1 MLIQDDFPNLANHT
15 IKSKQPKTHK
25 MHNQFALSNEQLLE
39 IAKDLKH
46 KIQTGLQNDGTE
58 IKCLPTYIH
67 PKKDGISGEATVFDL
82 GGTNFRAAVVSV
94 GNETKITGMAEKNIT
109 EMKIEGFTESDLY
122 NSEAEVINQLDL
134 PADSP
139 IGYCF
144 SYPAKPMLNGD
155 AELILWTKGVNIP
168 NMAGKPIGAPMVE
181 YLNKTLNAGFN
192 GKIAVVNDTITSLFA
207 GLANPGY
214 DAYVGLIVGTGTN
227 MATFFPSSYIPKIE
241 GMEGWS
247 GETPVNLESGNFD
260 PPHLTSYDVDVD
272 VNSDNKGFQR
282 FEKAISGMYLGRI
295 FRAVYPND
303 GLDVNLDAAG
313 LSKMMNNPDQF
324 KTEYVETAFQIYE
337 RSAKL
342 VAASIAGLVM
352 NLNSAYP
359 SVKKIQVLAEGSLF
373 WSKVKTNNAK
383 YADIVNTTLKEL
395 LTESGLGDKEVQL
408 SRIENANLIGAAMS
422 VLS

>member
-1 MLIQDDFPNLANHT
+1 MNNP
-15 IKSKQPKTHK
+15 
-25 MHNQFALSNEQLLE
+25 FALSNSQLLD
-39 IAKDLKH
+39 IANDLKS
-46 KIQTGLQNDGTE
+46 KIETGLQQDGTE

-67 PKKDGISGEATVFDL
+67 PKKDGIKGEATVFDL

-94 GNETKITGMAEKNIT
+94 GDETKVTGLAEKDIT
-109 EMKIEGFTESDLY
+109 EMKTAGFTETDLY
-122 NSEAEVINQLDL
+122 NSEAEAIVQLKL
-134 PADSP
+134 PANSS

-155 AELILWTKGVNIP
+155 AELIVWTKGVNIQG
-168 NMAGKPIGAPMVE
+168 MAGKPIGAPMVKF
-181 YLNKTLNAGFN
+181 LNETLNAGFN

-227 MATFFPSSYIPKIE
+227 MATFFPSDYIPKIQ

-247 GETPVNLESGNFD
+247 GETPVNLESGNFN
-260 PPHLTSYDVDVD
+260 PPNLTKFDEEVDN
-272 VNSDNKGFQR
+272 NSDNKGFQR

-295 FRAVYPND
+295 FRAVFPND
-303 GLDVNLDAAG
+303 GLDINLDAAG
-313 LSKMMNNPDQF
+313 LSKIMNNPDQY
-324 KTEYVETAFQIYE
+324 KLEYVETAFQIYE

-342 VAASIAGLVM
+342 VAASIAGLVL

-373 WSKVKTNNAK
+373 WSKVKAHDTK
-383 YADIVNTTLKEL
+383 YVDVVNTCLAEL
-395 LTESGLGDKEVQL
+395 LAESGLSDTVVDI

>member
-1 MLIQDDFPNLANHT
+1 MNNP
-15 IKSKQPKTHK
+15 
-25 MHNQFALSNEQLLE
+25 FALSNKQLLD
-39 IAKDLKH
+39 IANDLKA
-46 KIQTGLQNDGTE
+46 KIETGLQIDGTE

-67 PKKDGISGEATVFDL
+67 PKKDGITGEATVFDL

-94 GNETKITGMAEKNIT
+94 GEETKITGMAEKDIT
-109 EMKIEGFTESDLY
+109 EMKTAGFTETDLY
-122 NSEAEVINQLDL
+122 NSEAEAIVQLKL
-134 PADSP
+134 PANSS

-155 AELILWTKGVNIP
+155 AELIVWTKGVNIAG
-168 NMAGKPIGAPMVE
+168 MAGKPIGAPMVKF
-181 YLNKTLNAGFN
+181 LNDTLNAGFN

-214 DAYVGLIVGTGTN
+214 DAYIGLIVGTGTN
-227 MATFFPSSYIPKIE
+227 MATFFPSTYIPKID

-247 GETPVNLESGNFD
+247 GETPVNLESGNFN
-260 PPHLTSYDVDVD
+260 PPNLTKYDVEVD
-272 VNSDNKGFQR
+272 NNSDNKGFQR

-295 FRAVYPND
+295 FRAVFPND
-303 GLDVNLDAAG
+303 GLDINLDAAG
-313 LSKMMNNPDQF
+313 LSKMMNNPDQY
-324 KTEYVETAFQIYE
+324 KLEYVETAFQIYE

-342 VAASIAGLVM
+342 VAASIAGLVL

-373 WSKVKTNNAK
+373 WSKVKAHDTK
-383 YADIVNTTLKEL
+383 YVDVVNVCLAEL
-395 LTESGLGDKEVQL
+395 LAESGLSDTKVDI

>member
-1 MLIQDDFPNLANHT
+1 MKN
-15 IKSKQPKTHK
+15 K
-25 MHNQFALSNEQLLE
+25 FALTNAQLLE
-39 IAKDLKH
+39 IANDLKT
-46 KIQTGLQNDGTE
+46 KIEAGLKNDGTE

-67 PKKDGISGEATVFDL
+67 HKKDGIKGEATVFDL

-94 GNETKITGMAEKNIT
+94 GKETKITGLVEKNIT
-109 EMKIEGFTESDLY
+109 EMKTDGFTETDLY
-122 NSEAEVINQLDL
+122 KSQADAIKQLDL
-134 PADSP
+134 PANSS

-144 SYPAKPMLNGD
+144 SYPAQPMLNGD

-168 NMAGKPIGAPMVE
+168 GMAGNPIGAPMVK
-181 YLNKTLNAGFN
+181 YLNNSLNAGFN

-214 DAYVGLIVGTGTN
+214 DAYIGLIVGTGTN
-227 MATFFPSSYIPKIE
+227 MATFFPSDYIPKIA

-247 GETPVNLESGNFD
+247 GETPVNLESGNHH
-260 PPHLTSYDVDVD
+260 PPHLTDFDAKVDEE
-272 VNSDNKGFQR
+272 SDNKGFQR
-282 FEKAISGMYLGRI
+282 FEKAISGMYLGRV

-303 GLDVNLDAAG
+303 GFDQSLDSAA
-313 LSKMMNNPDQF
+313 LSRMMNNPTDY
-324 KTEYVETAFQIYE
+324 KPEYVETAFQIYE

-342 VAASIAGLVM
+342 VAASIAGLIF

-373 WSKVKTNNAK
+373 WSKVKTNDAK
-383 YADIVNTTLKEL
+383 YVDMVSVSLKEL
-395 LTESGLGDKEVQL
+395 LDESGLSDTVVDI
-408 SRIENANLIGAAMS
+408 SSIENANLIGAAMS

>member
-1 MLIQDDFPNLANHT
+1 MNNP
-15 IKSKQPKTHK
+15 
-25 MHNQFALSNEQLLE
+25 FALSNKQLLD
-39 IAKDLKH
+39 IANDLKS
-46 KIQTGLQNDGTE
+46 KIETGLRADGTE

-67 PKKDGISGEATVFDL
+67 PKKDGIKGDAVVFDL

-94 GNETKITGMAEKNIT
+94 GQDTKITCMAEKNIT

-122 NSEAEVINQLDL
+122 NSEGEVINQLEL
-134 PADSP
+134 PANSP

-155 AELILWTKGVNIP
+155 AELIVWTKGVNIP
-168 NMAGKPIGAPMVE
+168 NMAGKAIGAPMVK
-181 YLNKTLNAGFN
+181 YLNETLNAGFN

-214 DAYVGLIVGTGTN
+214 DAYIGLIVGTGTN
-227 MATFFPSSYIPKIE
+227 MATFFPSNYIPKID

-260 PPHLTSYDVDVD
+260 PPHLTAYDVEVD
-272 VNSDNKGFQR
+272 ANSDNKGFQR

-303 GLDVNLDAAG
+303 GLDVNLDAAS

-324 KTEYVETAFQIYE
+324 KSEYVETAFQIYE

-342 VAASIAGLVM
+342 VAASIAGLVL

-359 SVKKIQVLAEGSLF
+359 AAKKIQVLSEGSLF
-373 WSKVKTNNAK
+373 WSKVKTHNAK
-383 YADIVNTTLKEL
+383 YVDTVNACLQEL
-395 LTESGLGDKEVQL
+395 LDESGLSDTEVQI

>member
-1 MLIQDDFPNLANHT
+1 MSNPFTLSNKQLLDIANDL
-15 IKSKQPKTHK
+15 KSKI
-25 MHNQFALSNEQLLE
+25 E
-39 IAKDLKH
+39 
-46 KIQTGLQNDGTE
+46 TGLRADGTE

-67 PKKDGISGEATVFDL
+67 PKKDGIKGDAVVFDL

-94 GNETKITGMAEKNIT
+94 GQETKITGMAEKNIT

-134 PADSP
+134 PENSP

-155 AELILWTKGVNIP
+155 AELIIWTKGVNIP
-168 NMAGKPIGAPMVE
+168 NMAGKPIGAPMVK
-181 YLNKTLNAGFN
+181 YLNDTLNAGFN

-227 MATFFPSSYIPKIE
+227 MATFFPSTYIPKID

-260 PPHLTSYDVDVD
+260 PPHLTAYDVEVD

-303 GLDVNLDAAG
+303 GLDVNLDAAS

-324 KTEYVETAFQIYE
+324 NSAYVETAFQIYE

-342 VAASIAGLVM
+342 VAASIAGLVL
-352 NLNSAYP
+352 NLHSAYP

-383 YADIVNTTLKEL
+383 YVDMVNATLKEL
-395 LTESGLGDKEVQL
+395 LAESGLGDKEVQL

>member
-1 MLIQDDFPNLANHT
+1 MY
-15 IKSKQPKTHK
+15 
-25 MHNQFALSNEQLLE
+25 NQFALNNQQLLE
-39 IAKDLKH
+39 IANDLKQ

-94 GNETKITGMAEKNIT
+94 GKETKITGMAEKNIT

-134 PADSP
+134 PANSP

-373 WSKVKTNNAK
+373 WSKVKTHNAK
-383 YADIVNTTLKEL
+383 YADMVNATLKEL
-395 LTESGLGDKEVQL
+395 LAESGLGDKEVQL

>member
-1 MLIQDDFPNLANHT
+1 
-15 IKSKQPKTHK
+15 

>member
-1 MLIQDDFPNLANHT
+1 MNNP
-15 IKSKQPKTHK
+15 
-25 MHNQFALSNEQLLE
+25 FALSNSQLLE
-39 IAKDLKH
+39 IANDLKS
-46 KIQTGLQNDGTE
+46 KIETGLQEDGTE

-67 PKKDGISGEATVFDL
+67 PKKDGITGEATVFDL

-94 GNETKITGMAEKNIT
+94 GEETKITGLAEKDIT
-109 EMKIEGFTESDLY
+109 EMKTAGFTETDLY
-122 NSEAEVINQLDL
+122 NSEAEAIVQLKL
-134 PADSP
+134 PANSP

-155 AELILWTKGVNIP
+155 AELIVWTKGVNIAG
-168 NMAGKPIGAPMVE
+168 MAGKPIGAPMVE
-181 YLNKTLNAGFN
+181 FLNETLNAGFN

-227 MATFFPSSYIPKIE
+227 MATFFPSTYIPKIE

-247 GETPVNLESGNFD
+247 GETPVNLESGNFN
-260 PPHLTSYDVDVD
+260 PPNLTKFDEEVD
-272 VNSDNKGFQR
+272 NYSDNKGNQR

-295 FRAVYPND
+295 FRAVYPHD

-313 LSKMMNNPDQF
+313 LSKMMNNPDQY
-324 KTEYVETAFQIYE
+324 KLEYVETAFQIYQ

-342 VAASIAGLVM
+342 VAASIAGLVL

-373 WSKVKTNNAK
+373 WSKVKAHDAK
-383 YADIVNTTLKEL
+383 YVDMVNASLKEL
-395 LTESGLGDKEVQL
+395 LAESGLTDTVVDI